1 MNEKLR
7 KTNDGFYDYN
17 RLGDLLFIFHKNH
30 KTYLNN
36 ALAQYDLNLIQVL
49 CMLRVYNEE
58 NLNQKDLSD
67 SLYITKGAITK
78 AIKKLESNGIIIR
91 EQSKEDKRHNI
102 LRLSQKGKDLIP
114 ILEEIN
120 NEWEEKMGL
129 DKLDNEWEE
138 KMGLDKLD
146 DEFFKTFIELAFK
159 SAELND

>member
-1 MNEKLR
+1 MK

-30 KTYLNN
+30 KTYFNN
-36 ALAQYDLNLIQVL
+36 ALAKYDLNLIQVL
-49 CMLRVYNEE
+49 CIARIYNEE

-78 AIKKLESNGIIIR
+78 AIRKLESNGIIIR
-91 EQSKEDKRHNI
+91 EQSKVDKRHNI
-102 LRLSQKGKDLIP
+102 LKLSQKGKDLIP

-129 DKLDNEWEE
+129 DKLD
-138 KMGLDKLD
+138 
-146 DEFFKTFIELAFK
+146 DEFFKTFIDLAFK
-159 SAELND
+159 SAELNDLE

>member
-1 MNEKLR
+1 MMSE

-78 AIKKLESNGIIIR
+78 AIRKLESNGIIIR
-91 EQSKEDKRHNI
+91 EQSKVDKRHNI
-102 LRLSQKGKDLIP
+102 LKLSQKGKDLIP

-129 DKLDNEWEE
+129 DN
-138 KMGLDKLD
+138 LD
-146 DEFFKTFIELAFK
+146 DEFFNTFIDLAFK
-159 SAELND
+159 SAELNDWE

>member
-1 MNEKLR
+1 MTK
-7 KTNDGFYDYN
+7 KIKSGFYDYN

-91 EQSKEDKRHNI
+91 EQSSTDKRHNI
-102 LRLSQKGKDLIP
+102 LRLSEKGKNLIP

-120 NEWEEKMGL
+120 NEWEK
-129 DKLDNEWEE
+129 

-146 DEFFKTFIELAFK
+146 DDFFKTFIDLAFK
-159 SAELND
+159 SAELNEWE

>member
-1 MNEKLR
+1 MKVMT
-7 KTNDGFYDYN
+7 KKIKSGFYDYN

-91 EQSKEDKRHNI
+91 EQSSTDKRHNI
-102 LRLSQKGKDLIP
+102 LRLSEKGKNLIP

-120 NEWEEKMGL
+120 NEWEK
-129 DKLDNEWEE
+129 

-146 DEFFKTFIELAFK
+146 DDFFKTFIDLAFK
-159 SAELND
+159 SAELNEWE

>member
-1 MNEKLR
+1 MTKKIKSE
-7 KTNDGFYDYN
+7 FYDYN

-91 EQSKEDKRHNI
+91 EQSSTDKRHNI
-102 LRLSQKGKDLIP
+102 LRLSEKGKNLIP

-120 NEWEEKMGL
+120 NEWEK
-129 DKLDNEWEE
+129 

-146 DEFFKTFIELAFK
+146 DDFFKTFIDLAFK
-159 SAELND
+159 SAELNELE

>member
-1 MNEKLR
+1 MSE

-30 KTYLNN
+30 KTYFNN

-91 EQSKEDKRHNI
+91 QQSKVDKRHNI
-102 LRLSQKGKDLIP
+102 LKLSQKGKDLIP

-129 DKLDNEWEE
+129 DKLD
-138 KMGLDKLD
+138 
-146 DEFFKTFIELAFK
+146 DEFFKTFIDLAFK
-159 SAELND
+159 SAELNDWE

>member
-1 MNEKLR
+1 MKMMMK

-30 KTYLNN
+30 KTYFNN
-36 ALAQYDLNLIQVL
+36 ALAKYDLNLIQVL
-49 CMLRVYNEE
+49 CIARIYNEE

-78 AIKKLESNGIIIR
+78 AIRKLESNGIIIR
-91 EQSKEDKRHNI
+91 QQSSEDKRHNI
-102 LRLSQKGKDLIP
+102 LKLSQKGKDLIP

-129 DKLDNEWEE
+129 DKLD
-138 KMGLDKLD
+138 D
-146 DEFFKTFIELAFK
+146 DFFKTFIDLAFK
-159 SAELND
+159 SAELNDLE

>member
-1 MNEKLR
+1 MKMMMK

-30 KTYLNN
+30 KTYFNN
-36 ALAQYDLNLIQVL
+36 ALAKYDLNLIQVL
-49 CMLRVYNEE
+49 CIARIYNEE

-78 AIKKLESNGIIIR
+78 AISKLESNGIIIR
-91 EQSKEDKRHNI
+91 QQSSEDKRHNI
-102 LRLSQKGKDLIP
+102 LKLSKQGKDLIP

-120 NEWEEKMGL
+120 NG
-129 DKLDNEWEE
+129 WEE

-146 DEFFKTFIELAFK
+146 DDFFKTFIDLAFK
-159 SAELND
+159 SAELNDLE

>member
-1 MNEKLR
+1 MKMMMK

-30 KTYLNN
+30 KTYFNN
-36 ALAQYDLNLIQVL
+36 ALAKYDLNLIQVL
-49 CMLRVYNEE
+49 CIARIYNEE

-78 AIKKLESNGIIIR
+78 AIRKLESNGIIIR
-91 EQSKEDKRHNI
+91 EQSKVDKRHNI
-102 LRLSQKGKDLIP
+102 LKLSQKGKNLIP

-129 DKLDNEWEE
+129 DKLD
-138 KMGLDKLD
+138 D
-146 DEFFKTFIELAFK
+146 DFFKTFIDLAFK
-159 SAELND
+159 SAELNDLE

>member
-1 MNEKLR
+1 MKVMTKKIKSE
-7 KTNDGFYDYN
+7 FYDYN

-36 ALAQYDLNLIQVL
+36 ALAQYELNLIQVL

-91 EQSKEDKRHNI
+91 EQSSTDKRHNI
-102 LRLSQKGKDLIP
+102 LRLSEKGKNLIP

-120 NEWEEKMGL
+120 NEWEK
-129 DKLDNEWEE
+129 

-146 DEFFKTFIELAFK
+146 DDFFKTFIDLAFK
-159 SAELND
+159 SAELNEWE

>member
-1 MNEKLR
+1 MMSK

-30 KTYLNN
+30 KTYFNN
-36 ALAQYDLNLIQVL
+36 ALAKYDLNLIQVL
-49 CMLRVYNEE
+49 CIARIYNEE

-78 AIKKLESNGIIIR
+78 AIRKLESNGIIIR
-91 EQSKEDKRHNI
+91 QQSSEDKRHNI
-102 LRLSQKGKDLIP
+102 LKLSQKGKDLIP

-129 DKLDNEWEE
+129 DKLD
-138 KMGLDKLD
+138 
-146 DEFFKTFIELAFK
+146 DEFFKTFIDLAFK
-159 SAELND
+159 SAELNDFK

>member
-1 MNEKLR
+1 MTKKIKSE
-7 KTNDGFYDYN
+7 FYDYN

-36 ALAQYDLNLIQVL
+36 ALAQYELNLIQVL

-91 EQSKEDKRHNI
+91 EQSSTDKRHNI
-102 LRLSQKGKDLIP
+102 LRLSEKGKNLIP

-120 NEWEEKMGL
+120 NEWEK
-129 DKLDNEWEE
+129 

-146 DEFFKTFIELAFK
+146 DDFFKTFIDLAFK
-159 SAELND
+159 SAELNEWE

>member
-1 MNEKLR
+1 MK

-30 KTYLNN
+30 KTYFNN
-36 ALAQYDLNLIQVL
+36 ALAKYDLNLIQVL
-49 CMLRVYNEE
+49 CIARIYNEE

-78 AIKKLESNGIIIR
+78 AIRKLESNGIIIR
-91 EQSKEDKRHNI
+91 QQSTEDKRHNI
-102 LRLSQKGKDLIP
+102 LKLSQKGKDLIP

-120 NEWEEKMGL
+120 NR
-129 DKLDNEWEE
+129 WEE

-146 DEFFKTFIELAFK
+146 DDFFKTFIDLAFK
-159 SAELND
+159 SAELNDLE

>member
-1 MNEKLR
+1 MKVMTKKIKSE
-7 KTNDGFYDYN
+7 FYDYN

-91 EQSKEDKRHNI
+91 EQSSTDKRHNI
-102 LRLSQKGKDLIP
+102 LRLSEKGKNLIP

-129 DKLDNEWEE
+129 DKLD
-138 KMGLDKLD
+138 D
-146 DEFFKTFIELAFK
+146 DFFKTFIDLAFK
-159 SAELND
+159 SAELNELE

>member
-1 MNEKLR
+1 MTKKIKSE
-7 KTNDGFYDYN
+7 FYDYN

-91 EQSKEDKRHNI
+91 EQSSTDKRHNI
-102 LRLSQKGKDLIP
+102 LQLSEKGKNLIP

-120 NEWEEKMGL
+120 NEWEK
-129 DKLDNEWEE
+129 

-146 DEFFKTFIELAFK
+146 DDFFKTFIDLAFK
-159 SAELND
+159 SAELNEWE

>member
-1 MNEKLR
+1 MSE
-7 KTNDGFYDYN
+7 KTNDGFYDYS

-49 CMLRVYNEE
+49 CMLRVHNEE

-78 AIKKLESNGIIIR
+78 AIRKLESNGIIIR
-91 EQSKEDKRHNI
+91 EQSKYDKRHNI
-102 LRLSQKGKDLIP
+102 LRLSKKGKDLIP

-120 NEWEEKMGL
+120 K
-129 DKLDNEWEE
+129 EWEE

-146 DEFFKTFIELAFK
+146 DAFFKTFIDLAFK
-159 SAELND
+159 SAELNQYE

>member
-1 MNEKLR
+1 MKANE
-7 KTNDGFYDYN
+7 DSGFYDYN

-30 KTYLNN
+30 KTYFNN
-36 ALAQYDLNLIQVL
+36 ALAEYDLNLIQVL
-49 CMLRVYNEE
+49 CIARIYNED

-91 EQSKEDKRHNI
+91 EQSPTDKRQNI
-102 LRLSQKGKDLIP
+102 LKLSKKGKDLIP

-120 NEWEEKMGL
+120 RG
-129 DKLDNEWEE
+129 WEE

-146 DEFFKTFIELAFK
+146 DEFFKTFIALAFK
-159 SAELND
+159 SAELNDYE

>member
-1 MNEKLR
+1 MTKKINSE
-7 KTNDGFYDYN
+7 FYDYN

-30 KTYLNN
+30 KIYFNN
-36 ALAQYDLNLIQVL
+36 ALAEYDLNLIQVL
-49 CMLRVYNEE
+49 CIARIYNEE

-91 EQSKEDKRHNI
+91 EQSQTDKRQNI
-102 LRLSQKGKDLIP
+102 LKLSKKGKDLIP

-129 DKLDNEWEE
+129 DKLD
-138 KMGLDKLD
+138 D
-146 DEFFKTFIELAFK
+146 DFFKTFIELAFK
-159 SAELND
+159 SAELNDYK

>member
-1 MNEKLR
+1 MKANE
-7 KTNDGFYDYN
+7 DSGFYDYN

-30 KTYLNN
+30 KTYFNN
-36 ALAQYDLNLIQVL
+36 ALAEYDLNLIQVL
-49 CMLRVYNEE
+49 CIARIYNEE

-91 EQSKEDKRHNI
+91 EQSKTDKRQNI
-102 LRLSQKGKDLIP
+102 LKLSKKGKDLIP

-120 NEWEEKMGL
+120 KG
-129 DKLDNEWEE
+129 WEE

-146 DEFFKTFIELAFK
+146 DEFFKTFIALAFK
-159 SAELND
+159 SAELNRYE

>member
-1 MNEKLR
+1 MTAEN
-7 KTNDGFYDYN
+7 NDGFYDYN

-30 KTYLNN
+30 KTYFNN
-36 ALAQYDLNLIQVL
+36 ALAEYDLNLIQVL
-49 CMLRVYNEE
+49 CILRIYNEE

-91 EQSKEDKRHNI
+91 EQSRTDKRHNI
-102 LRLSQKGKDLIP
+102 LRLSKKGKELIP
-114 ILEEIN
+114 VLEEIN

-129 DKLDNEWEE
+129 DN
-138 KMGLDKLD
+138 LD

-159 SAELND
+159 SVELNE

>member
-1 MNEKLR
+1 MK

-30 KTYLNN
+30 KTYFNN
-36 ALAQYDLNLIQVL
+36 ALAKYDLNLIQVL
-49 CMLRVYNEE
+49 CIARIYNEE

-78 AIKKLESNGIIIR
+78 AIRKLESNGIIIR
-91 EQSKEDKRHNI
+91 QQSSEDKRHNI
-102 LRLSQKGKDLIP
+102 LKLSKKGKDLIP

-120 NEWEEKMGL
+120 NG
-129 DKLDNEWEE
+129 WEE

-146 DEFFKTFIELAFK
+146 DDFFKTFIDLAFK
-159 SAELND
+159 SAELNDLE

>member
-1 MNEKLR
+1 MMSK

-30 KTYLNN
+30 KTYFNN
-36 ALAQYDLNLIQVL
+36 ALAKYDLNLIQVL
-49 CMLRVYNEE
+49 CIARIYNEE

-78 AIKKLESNGIIIR
+78 AIRKLESNGIIIR

-102 LRLSQKGKDLIP
+102 LKLSQKGKDLIP

-120 NEWEEKMGL
+120 
-129 DKLDNEWEE
+129 NEWEE

-159 SAELND
+159 SAELNDWE